1 MVVFIYFNLYKFES
15 MPTSLFLIIIV
26 SIIEE
31 EELVKEEA
39 LEAESVN
46 LSLNSIIY
54 KNMNPKTTMMR

>member
-1 MVVFIYFNLYKFES
+1 
-15 MPTSLFLIIIV
+15 MPASLFLIIIE